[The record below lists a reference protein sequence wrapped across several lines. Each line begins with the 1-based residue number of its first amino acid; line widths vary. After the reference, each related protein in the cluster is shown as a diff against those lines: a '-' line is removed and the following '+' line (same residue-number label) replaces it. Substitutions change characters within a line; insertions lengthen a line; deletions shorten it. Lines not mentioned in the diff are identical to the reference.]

1 MIVLAIVLAVLVAL
15 AAIALAALWY
25 YGYFE
30 KEELMISS
38 EFEIAGKK
46 TIRHEFKGFQ
56 VWEIHNVL
64 DENECQDFIDKTENA
79 KKEVD
84 DKNMLGTIES
94 YKLTKIIASL
104 MEIPVES
111 KKSFTVYKYIPGEG
125 VSNHYDGCKKNVG
138 DDCAKRAVS
147 NLLYLNGDFEGG
159 EIHFTELGLTIKPET
174 GKLVLFKNY
183 DEKGEGFM
191 DSVHQGLPVTNGMKY
206 VLV

>member
-1 MIVLAIVLAVLVAL
+1 MIVVAIAVITVAL
-15 AAIALAALWY
+15 IIAAVLWY

-30 KEELMISS
+30 KEELMMSS

-46 TIRHEFKGFQ
+46 CIRHEFKGFQ
-56 VWEIHNVL
+56 IWEIHNIL
-64 DENECQDFIDKTENA
+64 DESECQKFIDDMENA
-79 KKEVD
+79 KNKGLED
-84 DKNMLGTIES
+84 NMLGTIES

-104 MEIPVES
+104 MDIPVES
-111 KKSFTVYKYIPGEG
+111 KKSFSVYKYVPGEG
-125 VSNHYDGCKKNVG
+125 ISNHYDGCKQNVG

-147 NLLYLNGDFEGG
+147 NLLYLNSDFEGG

-183 DEKGEGFM
+183 DAKGEGFM

-206 VLV
+206 LLV